1 MGKRS
6 RHRARVVK
14 AAEPPPA
21 AVDPAPTGLHIT
33 VAAITD
39 LHELDLRHETEL
51 VKSALLYADRVTLA
65 SPKVALMAS
74 IAGFATLDRRKR
86 IDAMAELIGVLDT
99 GQDAVRLYSDLR
111 RRRQR
116 LSPHERKLLAGMES
130 RLDSSSQDVMAQ
142 VDQLL
147 EQAGA
152 GELARAL
159 ELGLVELHGL
169 GVEQADARN
178 LTDVVI
184 EALADVLA
192 ESVGAAA
199 RTFPL
204 FDNDAGDLMRAMVAE
219 GKVVEPRTARS
230 KEAGA
235 AGRLIAGIDAFPSAA
250 MDDLIDVRQ
259 QLARPLT
266 RFRAALAKVTAEFES
281 AAWEDDFER
290 EVEDLYRQEVAP
302 ALLDVEEALGELGA
316 RPTLLRLASS
326 KESVAAVA
334 AGLGVAAASAVGYAD
349 LPAIVY
355 GMPGAPLLLAAGA
368 DEARHRRDARRS
380 AAQNSF
386 YFLYA
391 ANRQLA

>member
-74 IAGFATLDRRKR
+74 IAGVATLDRRQR

-169 GVEQADARN
+169 GMEQADARN

-259 QLARPLT
+259 QLARAT
-266 RFRAALAKVTAEFES
+266 AFSATGRSLATPNSTTARGLPTTCSRSS
-281 AAWEDDFER
+281 AITASRRSTPNSAWR
-290 EVEDLYRQEVAP
+290 S
-302 ALLDVEEALGELGA
+302 
-316 RPTLLRLASS
+316 RPTRSRRPPSCAARWRRAPSS
-326 KESVAAVA
+326 KTAK
-334 AGLGVAAASAVGYAD
+334 AGRCG
-349 LPAIVY
+349 
-355 GMPGAPLLLAAGA
+355 
-368 DEARHRRDARRS
+368 R
-380 AAQNSF
+380 
-386 YFLYA
+386 
-391 ANRQLA
+391 